1 MLITM
6 EVGMLVRPFCWDD
19 IEGYA
24 EVMADGRP
32 PYSAELARE
41 YLCQPNLSPERDC
54 FVVDE
59 DGNLWGFVLV
69 VPEISVGRTIIEGRV
84 RQSARGRGYGRV
96 FLSKALGYSR
106 TLGARI
112 AHAAALP
119 EEKDESI
126 LFSVAGFADVKR
138 QWQMRLE
145 MTECR
150 FKEVNASYTVSV
162 MTPGEE
168 SIMTDLQNKAF
179 SGSWGFAPNVPEEIA
194 YRLRMDGATPSDV
207 LLLREGHD
215 PAAYCWT
222 RLEQES
228 NGRLLGI
235 IWMIGSDPGKR
246 GLGLGRAMI
255 NEAIR
260 SLMDRGAQSVEL
272 TVYADNE
279 PAVRLYE
286 SVGFRHRHDIIW
298 YEKAL

>member
-96 FLSKALGYSR
+96 LLSKALGHSR

-112 AHAAALP
+112 AHASARP
-119 EEKDESI
+119 EEKDVI
-126 LFSVAGFADVKR
+126 RLFSVAGFADVKR